1 MPPNRR
7 RSNKRVTLTTEHR
20 VLQPINPN
28 LRYIDLPA
36 GTDLPGMLNAII
48 EIPGGSRNKYE
59 YCPQYNCFKL
69 DRVLASPMHYPTA
82 YGFVP
87 STLYTD
93 GDPLD
98 ILVLIDEPT
107 FTGCLIDVRPIGV
120 MRMVDGGQL
129 DDKIIAV
136 AVNDMRYHH
145 YTSLDSMKPHMLIEI
160 EYFYSVYKDL
170 EGKVTQFQ
178 GWADVKYAHQII
190 LESVERYRQA
200 SANQIIMES

>member
-1 MPPNRR
+1 MQ
-7 RSNKRVTLTTEHR
+7 S
-20 VLQPINPN
+20 INPN

-36 GTDLPGMLNAII
+36 GPDAPEKLNAII
-48 EIPGGSRNKYE
+48 EIPRGSRSKYE
-59 YCPQYNCFKL
+59 YCIEYNCFKL

-87 STLYTD
+87 NTLYID

-120 MRMVDGGQL
+120 MKMVDGGML
-129 DDKIIAV
+129 DDKVIAV
-136 AVNDMRYHH
+136 AINDMRYHH
-145 YTSLDSMKPHMLIEI
+145 YFSLDDMKPHTLIEI

-170 EGKVTQFQ
+170 EGKQTQFQ
-178 GWADVKYAHQII
+178 GWEDVGYAHKII
-190 LESVERYRQA
+190 TESIARYRD
-200 SANQIIMES
+200 SGSESSCG

>member
-1 MPPNRR
+1 MH
-7 RSNKRVTLTTEHR
+7 V
-20 VLQPINPN
+20 INPN
-28 LRYIDLPA
+28 SRYIDLPA
-36 GTDLPGMLNAII
+36 GTDVPQVINAII
-48 EIPGGSRNKYE
+48 EIPRGSRSKYE
-59 YCPQYNCFKL
+59 YCIEYNCFKL

-87 STLYTD
+87 NTLYID

-120 MRMVDGGQL
+120 MRMIDGGKL
-129 DDKIIAV
+129 DDKVIAV

-145 YTSLDSMKPHMLIEI
+145 YLTLENMKPHDLIEI

-170 EGKVTQFQ
+170 EGKQTQFQ
-178 GWADVKYAHQII
+178 GWGNVEYAHRII
-190 LESVERYRQA
+190 VESVERYRQ
-200 SANQIIMES
+200 SQIEPAPELG